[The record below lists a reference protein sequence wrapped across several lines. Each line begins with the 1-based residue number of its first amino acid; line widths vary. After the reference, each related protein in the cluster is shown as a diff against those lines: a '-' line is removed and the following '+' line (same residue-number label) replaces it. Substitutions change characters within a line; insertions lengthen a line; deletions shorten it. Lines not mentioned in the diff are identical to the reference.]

1 MKKINIAFLVIFI
14 FGSCNK
20 FSDSINTDTNN
31 PNVASNMQLITYAA
45 FSLPD
50 VSSSPQGE
58 YYAQFLSETQYPN
71 LSLYNQANFN
81 FYGWYTGPLMNLQA
95 VIDREKPGEDE
106 WPVNNQMAIAKILKA
121 YFFWHL
127 TDRWGDLPYDD
138 ALRGKEN
145 FTPGY
150 NTQQEIYDKLFA
162 LLKEAADQ
170 ISGADITGDIVYE
183 GDMEKWKKLANTIR
197 LLMALRLSEV
207 DPDRG
212 ADEFNDALNAGI
224 MTSNSDN
231 LVYRHLA
238 EAQNQ
243 NYWFD
248 QIANQGRYWWA
259 LSETLVEH
267 MKPVE
272 DPRLAVYGDPNT
284 VGEYVGLEYGLTDDL
299 DQQDPSLLGAAIW
312 EQDAP
317 VYLVT
322 YAQALF
328 AKAEAAKRGWI
339 PGGDAEAETN
349 YNLAIEM
356 SVRQWNNN
364 STAGLAEMMA
374 YPEIEYNPAT
384 ALEQIATQRWVHL
397 FMHGFEAWA
406 EWRRTGFPA
415 LTAPQGKAV
424 PTRQAY
430 PNEEEF
436 NNSANFEEAVQ
447 RQFGGTNDLYGK
459 VWWDE

>member
-1 MKKINIAFLVIFI
+1 MKKIIIAFSVIII

-20 FSDSINTDTNN
+20 FSDSVNTDTNN
-31 PNVASNMQLITYAA
+31 PNVASNMQLITNAA
-45 FSLPD
+45 FSLPA

-71 LSLYNQANFN
+71 QSLYNQANFN
-81 FYGWYTGPLMNLQA
+81 FYSWYTGPLMNLQA
-95 VIDREKPGEDE
+95 VIDRETGNEV
-106 WPVNNQMAIAKILKA
+106 WPVNNQLAIAKILKA
-121 YFFWHL
+121 YFFWHI

-138 ALRGKEN
+138 ALKGNEN
-145 FTPGY
+145 FTPKY
-150 NTQQEIYDKLFA
+150 NTQEEIYDRLFD
-162 LLKEAADQ
+162 LLEEAGAQ
-170 ISGADITGDIVYE
+170 ISGANITGDIVYN
-183 GDMEKWKKLANTIR
+183 GDMAKWKKLANTIR

-207 DPDRG
+207 NAAKG
-212 ADEFNDALNAGI
+212 TAEFNAALTAGI
-224 MTSNSDN
+224 MSSNADN

-243 NYWFD
+243 NYWYD

-259 LSETLVEH
+259 LSETLVDQ

-272 DPRLAVYGDPNT
+272 DPRLSTYGDENT
-284 VGEYVGLEYGLTDDL
+284 VGEYVGLEFGLIDDL

-339 PGGDAEAETN
+339 AGGDAEAETN
-349 YNLAIEM
+349 YNMAIEQ

-364 STAGLAEMMA
+364 STAGLAAMMA
-374 YPEIEYNPAT
+374 YPAVDYNAAT
-384 ALEQIATQRWVHL
+384 ALQQIATQRWVHL

-415 LTAPQGKAV
+415 LTSPQGRAV
-424 PTRQAY
+424 PNRQAY

-436 NNSANFEEAVQ
+436 NNNTNFEEAVQ

-459 VWWDE
+459 LWWDD